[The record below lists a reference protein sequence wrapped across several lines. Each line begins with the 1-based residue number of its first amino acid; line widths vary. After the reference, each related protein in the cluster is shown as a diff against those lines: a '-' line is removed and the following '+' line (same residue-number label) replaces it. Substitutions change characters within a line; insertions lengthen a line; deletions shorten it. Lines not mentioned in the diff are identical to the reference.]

1 MSRPALRLAELSRPP
16 QEELGGQVSVAV
28 AGRVAVHRLVR
39 LAVDRRVVVL
49 VPGARRIAGV
59 DILHAAARSPES
71 ELEIVHLTA
80 VGVGARY
87 VEAVAGRAAGAG
99 WAPHEICCLVSEVER
114 RMTSWVCGPRMPL
127 GRLRPELLRRRSASV
142 LGGGRWRPVAAS
154 PALATEVLERGLAR
168 GSTCLAALSGSGGGW
183 ADELLDAW
191 RRAGAVAGRLDGGL
205 ARELD
210 IRWALELAVAPTLTA
225 AGLSTLREQVA
236 SAPRCGW
243 CRLPVI
249 GTACSRCALED
260 LR

>member
-1 MSRPALRLAELSRPP
+1 MRRPALRLAEPSRVP
-16 QEELGGQVSVAV
+16 QEESGVPVTVAV
-28 AGRVAVHRLVR
+28 GGRVAVDRLVR

-59 DILHAAARSPES
+59 DVLHAAARSPES
-71 ELEIVHLTA
+71 ELEIVHLAA

-87 VEAVAGRAAGAG
+87 LGAVGGRAAAAG

-114 RMTSWVCGPRMPL
+114 RMTSWVCGPRLPL

-142 LGGGRWRPVAAS
+142 LGGGRWRAVAAA
-154 PALATEVLERGLAR
+154 PALPAEVLERGLAR
-168 GSTCLAALSGSGGGW
+168 ASTCLAALSGNGGGW
-183 ADELLDAW
+183 ADERLDAW

-249 GTACSRCALED
+249 GTACPRCALED
-260 LR
+260 VR

>member
-16 QEELGGQVSVAV
+16 QEDPGGPVSVAI
-28 AGRVAVHRLVR
+28 AGRVAVDRLVR
-39 LAVDRRVVVL
+39 LAVDRPVVVL
-49 VPGARRIAGV
+49 VPGVRRIAGV

-87 VEAVAGRAAGAG
+87 VEAVAGRAACTG

-114 RMTSWVCGPRMPL
+114 RMTSWVCGPRVPL

-154 PALATEVLERGLAR
+154 PALPTEALERGLAR

-183 ADELLDAW
+183 ADELLDVW

-260 LR
+260 VR

>member
-1 MSRPALRLAELSRPP
+1 MSRPALRLAEPNREP
-16 QEELGGQVSVAV
+16 QGESGVPVTVAV
-28 AGRVAVHRLVR
+28 AGRAAVDRLVR

-49 VPGARRIAGV
+49 VPGARRIVGV
-59 DILHAAARSPES
+59 DVLHAAARSPES

-87 VEAVAGRAAGAG
+87 LEAVGGRAAAAR

-114 RMTSWVCGPRMPL
+114 RMTSWVCGPRLPL

-142 LGGGRWRPVAAS
+142 LCGGRWRPVAAS
-154 PALATEVLERGLAR
+154 PALPAEALERGLAR
-168 GSTCLAALSGSGGGW
+168 ASTCLAALSGTGGGW
-183 ADELLDAW
+183 ADERLDAW

-210 IRWALELAVAPTLTA
+210 MRWALELAVAPTLTA

-249 GTACSRCALED
+249 GAACPRCALED
-260 LR
+260 VR